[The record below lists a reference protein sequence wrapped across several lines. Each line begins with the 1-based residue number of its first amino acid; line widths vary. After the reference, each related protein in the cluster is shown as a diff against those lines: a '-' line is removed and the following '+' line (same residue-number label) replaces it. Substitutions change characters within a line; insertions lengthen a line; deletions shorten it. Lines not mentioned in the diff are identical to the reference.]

1 MSTHSRLSAPAPAL
15 ILALLAAL
23 TLTVSAPRRLA
34 AQASVASTGR
44 SPQRG
49 GTHEP
54 PPASVQAMKVQTAPV
69 IDGLD
74 TDPIWAGIPAQSN
87 FREQRPTED
96 GEPRQR
102 TEFKVAYDAKALYV
116 FVRAYDTHPDSIV
129 RLLSRRDDF
138 TPSDQLMVMIDSY
151 HDQRTGF
158 EFIVNP
164 AGVKVDNA
172 ISNDGN
178 EDDAWNGVWDVAT
191 HIDSLGWTAEF
202 RIPFSQLR
210 FAPKDDLTMGFSVW
224 RSIGRFTDRISWP
237 LVRASKTGFVSQ
249 FGTLTGLTGIEKP
262 ARLELAPYVVAKN
275 QPDPPQG
282 GRDRQNTGTIG
293 GDVKYAVAPN
303 ITLNAT
309 VNPDFGQVEAD
320 PSVLN
325 LSAFQTFYS
334 ERRPFFVEGSNVFD
348 FRINCF
354 IVVDC
359 QTGEALFYS
368 RRIGRSPSLGQ
379 YADASSPTATKIVG
393 AGKLTG
399 RFANGTSFGL
409 LDAVTQ
415 RASNS
420 TDQTLEPATNYSVAR
435 FNRDYDHGNGSFGVM
450 LTGVNRAND
459 RWSSPFLV
467 DGAYT
472 GGIDARRRHG
482 RYEVSGSFMASS
494 LQGSDTAI
502 AAVQTSSAHYF
513 QRPDDGIRYDST
525 RTSLRGSAFEL
536 RFAKMG
542 GNRLHFES
550 GYAQRSAGFE
560 TNDIGFLNRADQRTW
575 TNWAA
580 VAWRK
585 PTRAFQQLNW
595 NFNYWMYWTLNGQ
608 TEERAFNSNFHTLW
622 KNYWWTHLGFT
633 KGLGQTECARDCTR
647 GGPSLKQEAFFA
659 PWGGIQSDNRRRLT
673 YGEWFNYTRS
683 DGGRSH
689 YFSTSPWIAY
699 KLSTRFRTELDV
711 DLSRNDNDS
720 QWFGNKVDS
729 VGVTHYTFADLQQ
742 RSFDFTFR
750 VDYIFT
756 PTSTLQVYASPF
768 VSKGT
773 YSRVR
778 ELNDPQ
784 AKNYDGRYQAYG
796 DTAVTNNPGGFNFK
810 AFNSNVVYR
819 WEYRPGSTL
828 FLVWSQGRGQFDPTE
843 GRENFRGDLQN
854 LFSTRATDR
863 FLVKVSYWF
872 NR

>member
-1 MSTHSRLSAPAPAL
+1 MTTFKRPSAPAGTL
-15 ILALLAAL
+15 GLALLLMTALPAA
-23 TLTVSAPRRLA
+23 VA
-34 AQASVASTGR
+34 AQTAVASTGQNLR
-44 SPQRG
+44 TATSA
-49 GTHEP
+49 
-54 PPASVQAMKVQTAPV
+54 ASATSIQATKVDQAPV
-69 IDGLD
+69 IDGFD
-74 TDPIWAGIPAQSN
+74 TDAIWANIPVQSA
-87 FREQRPTED
+87 FREARPTED
-96 GEPRQR
+96 GDPRQR
-102 TEFKVAYDAKALYV
+102 TEFKVAYDAKDLYV
-116 FVRAYDTHPDSIV
+116 FVRAFDTHPDSIV
-129 RLLSRRDDF
+129 KFLSRRDDF

-151 HDQRTGF
+151 HDRRTGY

-191 HIDSLGWTAEF
+191 QVDSLGWTAEF

-210 FAPKDDLTMGFSVW
+210 FAPSADVTFGFSVW

-237 LVRASKTGFVSQ
+237 LVRLSTNGFVSQ

-262 ARLELAPYVVAKN
+262 ARMELAPYVVTKN

-282 GRDRQNTGTIG
+282 GKARENAATVG
-293 GDVKYAVAPN
+293 GDLKYAVAPN

-309 VNPDFGQVEAD
+309 INPDFGQVEAD

-325 LSAFQTFYS
+325 LGAFQTFYN

-354 IVVDC
+354 VVVDC

-368 RRIGRSPSLGQ
+368 RRIGRAPSLGQ
-379 YADASSPTATKIVG
+379 YADASSPTATTIIG

-399 RFANGTSFGL
+399 RFADGTSFGL
-409 LDAVTQ
+409 LDAVTE
-415 RASNS
+415 RASNRA
-420 TDQTLEPATNYSVAR
+420 DQTLEPRTNYSVAR
-435 FNRDYDHGNGSFGVM
+435 FNRDFDKGNGSVGVM
-450 LTGVNRAND
+450 LTGVNRAMD
-459 RWSSPFLV
+459 RWSS
-467 DGAYT
+467 AYLPSAAYS
-472 GGIDARRRHG
+472 GGLDARRRRG
-482 RYEVSGSFMASS
+482 NYEVSGSLMASY
-494 LQGSDTAI
+494 LTGSDS
-502 AAVQTSSAHYF
+502 AVALVQQSSAHYF
-513 QRPDDGIRYDST
+513 QRPDDGIAYDST
-525 RTSLRGSAFEL
+525 RTSLGGTAAEL
-536 RFAKMG
+536 RFAKVG

-560 TNDIGFLNRADQRTW
+560 TNDIGFLNLADQRTW
-575 TNWAA
+575 NNWAA
-580 VAWRK
+580 LAWRR

-608 TEERAFNSNFHTLW
+608 TEERSFNSNFHTQW

-647 GGPSLKQEAFFA
+647 GGPSLKQEAYFA
-659 PWGGIQSDNRRRLT
+659 PWGGVQSDNRRRLT
-673 YGEWFNYTRS
+673 YGTWFNYNRG
-683 DGGRSH
+683 DNGRSNR
-689 YFSTSPWIAY
+689 FSTSPWIAY
-699 KLSTRFRTELDV
+699 KFSSSFRTELDV
-711 DLSRNDNDS
+711 DYATNHNDS
-720 QWFGNKVDS
+720 QWFGNFVDS
-729 VGVTHYTFADLQQ
+729 VGTTHYTFAELRQKT
-742 RSFDFTFR
+742 FDFTFR

-756 PTSTLQVYASPF
+756 PNSTLQVYASPF

-773 YSRVR
+773 YYRVR
-778 ELNDPQ
+778 EAVNPQ
-784 AKNYDGRYQAYG
+784 ADRYADRFAAYG

-828 FLVWSQGRGQFDPTE
+828 FLVWSQGRGQDDPTE
-843 GRENFRGDLQN
+843 GHENFRGDFRN